1 MGVGAALEEASA
13 RVAVPGTQRPLMP
26 LPYVLGLQSTAAW
39 MGSKRRRSLRRAWRR
54 AGFIEECRPSSSY
67 CAGGAELITM
77 MTTMTMTMALRF
89 DPAAARA
96 GDC

>member
-1 MGVGAALEEASA
+1 M
-13 RVAVPGTQRPLMP
+13 PGTQRPLMP

-54 AGFIEECRPSSSY
+54 AGLIEEWRRCCCQQRL
-67 CAGGAELITM
+67 GGAEEQLMM
-77 MTTMTMTMALRF
+77 MTMVLRF